1 MGIAFAHHIAA
12 AGLDR
17 GMQPLVGWRAA
28 DEQEAG
34 PAPRGIRPRQ
44 PLAEIAIKRGGVA
57 KIRAAKYSIHH
68 AAANPA
74 RALAYLHRPEKQFP
88 PPIALADGAG

>member
-1 MGIAFAHHIAA
+1 MGVAFAHHIAA

-34 PAPRGIRPRQ
+34 PAPCRIPPRQ
-44 PLAEIAIKRGGVA
+44 PFAEIAIKLVGVA

-74 RALAYLHRPEKQFP
+74 RALS
-88 PPIALADGAG
+88 